1 MLKSPLI
8 IIAAGAL
15 LIGSAGAALSH
26 TAILGSGARVATVA
40 ADECGAQGDQQGDHE
55 DPACATD
62 QPGASADTPEPGD
75 TMDENDQGDM
85 QHGAAGASGATGAT
99 GASGQPSGDGGDQQG
114 QHGFDGEQEGD
125 NSD

>member
-40 ADECGAQGDQQGDHE
+40 ADECGAQGEQQGDND
-55 DPACATD
+55 DPACAAD
-62 QPGASADTPEPGD
+62 QPGETTDTPEPGD
-75 TMDENDQGDM
+75 TTDANDQGDM
-85 QHGAAGASGATGAT
+85 QHGAAGATGAT
-99 GASGQPSGDGGDQQG
+99 GASGQQSGQVEDQQG